1 MMDNVAPFTEAIV
14 AFCLRSIS
22 KSHYEGS
29 KTRFS
34 FLVSLSFYSAK
45 YLILMLLNCRIV
57 QEETCIQR
65 IIYHDLQSFL
75 CHCFPEERDILR

>member
-1 MMDNVAPFTEAIV
+1 MMDNVAQFTEATE
-14 AFCLRSIS
+14 ALCLRSIPN
-22 KSHYEGS
+22 SHYEGS

-34 FLVSLSFYSAK
+34 VPVLLSFTQPNI
-45 YLILMLLNCRIV
+45 ILMLLNCRIA

-75 CHCFPEERDILR
+75 CRCFPEERDIL